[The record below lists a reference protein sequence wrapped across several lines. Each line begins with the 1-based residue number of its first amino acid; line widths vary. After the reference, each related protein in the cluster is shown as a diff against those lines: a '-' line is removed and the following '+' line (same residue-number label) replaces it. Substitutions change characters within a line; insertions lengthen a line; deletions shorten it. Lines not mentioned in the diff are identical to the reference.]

1 MPGTINAH
9 PRRST
14 ADPVLLNDGTVVT
27 LRTLRAD
34 DRSVIRMLFEGLS
47 DDSRYRRFHS
57 SIRRLTPA
65 LLDTLSAMDGD
76 CHVAVGAFDGDKL
89 VGAAR
94 YVRPHHGSREAEIA
108 FTVADAY
115 QGRGLGRHLLHA
127 LARTADARGVTQFR
141 FTVLA
146 NNAPAIR
153 LLLGP
158 GAPVGSGAWQR
169 DGSVDVVDILVRP
182 AAPMQ
187 RSGEW
192 GQGRSV
198 LRPS

>member
-1 MPGTINAH
+1 MTVTTDVH
-9 PRRST
+9 PRQST
-14 ADPVLLNDGTVVT
+14 VQPALLDDGTVVT

-57 SIRRLTPA
+57 PISRIAPV

-76 CHVAVGAFDGDKL
+76 SHVAVGAFDRDQL
-89 VGAAR
+89 IGAAR
-94 YVRPHHGSREAEIA
+94 YVRPHGGSREAEIA

-115 QGRGLGRHLLHA
+115 QGRGLGRRLLHT
-127 LARTADARGVTQFR
+127 LARTAYARGVIRFR

-146 NNAPAIR
+146 NNTPAIR

-158 GAPVGSGAWQR
+158 EAPVGSAPWQR
-169 DGSVDVVDILVRP
+169 DGSVDVMDILVRS

-187 RSGEW
+187 HSSEW
-192 GQGRSV
+192 GQSKNFLHRS
-198 LRPS
+198 